1 MKICKSPDRARLLAE
16 IERLR
21 SQQLNTQEE
30 LLVRF
35 LSCQEQQTAS
45 QIVGRASN
53 QFQRG
58 PHLPTPS
65 ALLPWLG

>member
-1 MKICKSPDRARLLAE
+1 MKTRKSQDRARLLAE
-16 IERLR
+16 VERLR
-21 SQQLNTQEE
+21 NQQLNTQEE

-45 QIVGRASN
+45 QIVGRASS